1 MKKFYILVITL
12 LMCNFSFAQLSIE
25 GTPKSFLYKDL
36 AVLLT
41 ASIEVEQPDL
51 DTVIKQDNSDESMNK
66 IRRFGVIIPVK
77 VDFFEKADMAEVEDG
92 RLWILKLSSSRAQ
105 ALSLYSSNFY
115 LPKGGELYIY
125 NPDHSQVIGAFTSIN
140 NIELKTFATELIY
153 GDEMII
159 EYFQPNSITEQA
171 SIEITELGYAYRD
184 CQSKINDIKFGEYGS
199 SGSCNVNANCSE
211 GNNYRQAQRGVARI
225 QIRMNETST
234 GWCTGSLVNN
244 TNRDLLPYLLSAHHC
259 VENVQSAVYYSQ
271 FIFYFNYQTSGCTNV
286 SEPGY
291 RTLTGTIVKAKGTKS
306 DFVLFQLNNAI
317 PSYFNAYWNG
327 WTRTLSASTSGV
339 GIHHPQGDVKKIST
353 YNSTLTTASYP
364 GYTANVHWKVQ
375 WVKTTNG
382 FGITE
387 GGSSGSPL
395 FNSSSKIVGTLTG
408 GSSSCFAPVASKLD
422 YYGKFS
428 YAWNQNGTTANTQ
441 LKPWLDPRNTGVM
454 ELNGDDNI
462 TVSLEDVLKEEE
474 TLSMI
479 FPNPANNIINITL
492 SAQKT
497 ETKVTIYDHLGKIIL
512 SEIIPA
518 NKTNH
523 SISSQNLSSG
533 HYIIRYNSGE
543 KTWINKLVIN
553 ND

>member
-1 MKKFYILVITL
+1 MKKLYFLVITL
-12 LMCNFSFAQLSIE
+12 LICNFSFAQLSIE

-41 ASIEVEQPDL
+41 ASLEVEQPDL
-51 DTVIKQDNSDESMNK
+51 DTIIVQDNSDENMYK
-66 IRRFGVIIPVK
+66 IRRFGVIVPVGIN
-77 VDFFEKADMAEVEDG
+77 FFDKADVAEVEDG
-92 RLWILKLSSSRAQ
+92 RMWILKVSSSRAQ
-105 ALSLYSSNFY
+105 ALSLYSSDFY

-125 NPDHSQVIGAFTSIN
+125 NSDHSQVIGAFTSIN
-140 NIELKTFATELIY
+140 NIELRSFASELIY
-153 GDEMII
+153 GDEIII
-159 EYFQPNSITEQA
+159 EYFQPNSIEDEPI
-171 SIEITELGYAYRD
+171 IEITELGYAYRD
-184 CQSKINDIKFGEYGS
+184 CQNKINDLKSFEYGS

-211 GNNYRQAQRGVARI
+211 GNNYRQAQRGIARI
-225 QIRMNETST
+225 QVRMNDNTI

-259 VENVQSAVYYSQ
+259 IENVQSAIYYSQ
-271 FIFYFNYQTSGCTNV
+271 FIFYFNYQTAGCSNAA
-286 SEPGY
+286 EPGY
-291 RTLTGTIVKAKGTKS
+291 RTLVGTLVKAKGTKS

-327 WTRTLSASTSGV
+327 WTRTLSASTKGV
-339 GIHHPQGDVKKIST
+339 CFHHPQGDVKKIST

-364 GYTANVHWKVQ
+364 DYTPNAHWKVQ
-375 WVKTTNG
+375 WVQTANG

-408 GSSSCFAPVASKLD
+408 GLSSCSAPISSKVD

-428 YAWNQNGTTANTQ
+428 YAWNLNGTTANTQ
-441 LKPWLDPRNTGVM
+441 LKPWLDPHNTGVM
-454 ELNGDDNI
+454 ELNGDDNA
-462 TVSLEDVLKEEE
+462 TASLEDVLKVKE
-474 TLSMI
+474 TLSMV
-479 FPNPANNIINITL
+479 FPNPAKNIINITL
-492 SAQKT
+492 SAQKA
-497 ETKVTIYDHLGKIIL
+497 ETKVNIYDNLGKMVL
-512 SEIIPA
+512 SEIIPIYR
-518 NKTNH
+518 TNH

-543 KTWINKLVIN
+543 KTWVNKIIIN